1 MLYVRVAAIRSRRA
15 TNLGRGDMSVFR
27 GLTRWCA
34 VLMIVGVTAGCGG
47 GGGDG
52 GSPPPPP
59 APPPSKIFV
68 GDSGTPA
75 IGSSPESN
83 PQPGQVVVERI
94 IEGPNTMLTSSL
106 ADFALDVARDRL
118 YVADLRSILVF
129 DNISTAD
136 GNVAPSRIVST
147 CCGGFGNF
155 VGISLDTVNDRLYA
169 GVNLNLMTRQVQV
182 FDNVSALSNSAPT
195 RTATIDAAF
204 LMDVA
209 IDPTKNILYVYSLN
223 TTTNFTQIA
232 VFDSAS
238 TLSGGPV
245 TANRTISIGDSFSSG
260 PAVGM
265 FIDPANDRLYAPRG
279 VGQGRVLVFD
289 NASTKNGTITMTA
302 IPERTINL
310 PVPDLTSITVELT
323 ANRLYAADTNGVSI
337 IDNAS
342 TVNGTPPV
350 VIRAL
355 APAGSIFKAV
365 AVAP

>member
-1 MLYVRVAAIRSRRA
+1 
-15 TNLGRGDMSVFR
+15 MSVFR

-34 VLMIVGVTAGCGG
+34 VLMIVGVAASCG

-75 IGSSPESN
+75 IGSSPDSN

-94 IEGPNTMLTSSL
+94 IEGPSTMLTSSL

-136 GNVAPSRIVST
+136 GNIAPSRVVST
-147 CCGGFGNF
+147 CCGGPGGLGNY

-169 GVNLNLMTRQVQV
+169 GVNVNLVGGQVIQV
-182 FDNVSALSNSAPT
+182 FDNVSSLSNSAPT
-195 RTATIDAAF
+195 RTIAVNPTF

-209 IDPTKNILYVYSLN
+209 VDPTNNILYVYGRSAV
-223 TTTNFTQIA
+223 TTFTEIA
-232 VFDSAS
+232 VFDNAA
-238 TLSGGPV
+238 TLSGPV
-245 TANRTISIGDSFSSG
+245 AANRTIAIGDSFSSG

-265 FIDPANDRLYAPRG
+265 FIDPANDRLYAPRS
-279 VGQGRVLVFD
+279 GQVLVFD
-289 NASTKNGTITMTA
+289 SASTKNGSVNTTA
-302 IPERTINL
+302 APTRTINL
-310 PVPDLTSITVELT
+310 PVPDLTNITVELT
-323 ANRLYAADTNGVSI
+323 ANRLYAADTTGVNI

-355 APAGSIFKAV
+355 APTGSIFKAV